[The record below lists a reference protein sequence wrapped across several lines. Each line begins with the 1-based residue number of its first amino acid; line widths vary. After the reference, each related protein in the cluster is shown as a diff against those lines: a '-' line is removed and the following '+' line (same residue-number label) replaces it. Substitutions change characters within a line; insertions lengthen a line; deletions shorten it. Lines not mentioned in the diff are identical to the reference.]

1 MKIEINFVQVII
13 IISFAGNQL
22 SAMSLSSTS
31 YGFLLPDFNV
41 TSVTGWQ
48 QTSSNNI
55 LITSI
60 ASLQT
65 SNATEYEFNLK
76 LATSLVND
84 EKEQPMT
91 SQSVMSAIT
100 TYSVQSQTM
109 QQNTSTVTWQST
121 EVSPTGSAVT
131 PGDTAANE
139 MTSAVELPT
148 DSKAPHESVLQASHH
163 QHIITHKSHPQPA
176 AVFPG
181 TFLPHSKVKVIPYGW
196 AKVHQ
201 PYRE

>member
-1 MKIEINFVQVII
+1 
-13 IISFAGNQL
+13 
-22 SAMSLSSTS
+22 MSLSSAS
-31 YGFLLPDFNV
+31 YGSLLPEFNV
-41 TSVTGWQ
+41 TSPTGWQ

-55 LITSI
+55 LITST
-60 ASLQT
+60 ASLLT
-65 SNATEYEFNLK
+65 SNETEHDFNLK

-91 SQSVMSAIT
+91 SPSVMSAIT

-131 PGDTAANE
+131 PGDTAADGV
-139 MTSAVELPT
+139 TSTEELAT
-148 DSKAPHESVLQASHH
+148 DSKAPHESVLQAYHH

-181 TFLPHSKVKVIPYGW
+181 TFLLLLRSRSCPMDRPKYTSLIVNDVI
-196 AKVHQ
+196 K
-201 PYRE
+201 